1 MSASVKDR
9 IKVNLGISH
18 NKLNDEIDARIAAGR
33 KELIRIGVT
42 EEKANGSD
50 ELVTDGLISFVCM
63 RLASDEKERAL
74 WERAW
79 DITSTALKDSS
90 AYYEESE

>member
-1 MSASVKDR
+1 MSASVRDR
-9 IKVNLGISH
+9 IKINLGIKH
-18 NKLNDEIDARIAAGR
+18 NKLDDEIDARIAAGR
-33 KELIRIGVT
+33 RELIRIGVT
-42 EEKANGSD
+42 GTMANSKD
-50 ELVTDGLISFVCM
+50 ELVTDALIDFACM

-74 WERAW
+74 WDRAW

>member
-1 MSASVKDR
+1 MSASLKDR
-9 IKVNLGISH
+9 IKLNLGISH
-18 NKLNDEIDARIAAGR
+18 DKLDDEIDARVAAGR

-42 EEKANGSD
+42 QAKANGND
-50 ELVTDGLISFVCM
+50 ELVLDGLIAFACM
-63 RLASDEKERAL
+63 RLASDEKERDL
-74 WERAW
+74 WERSW

>member
-9 IKVNLGISH
+9 VKVNLGISH
-18 NKLNDEIDARIAAGR
+18 NKLDDEIDARIAAGR

-42 EEKANGSD
+42 ETMANSSD
-50 ELVTDGLISFVCM
+50 ELVTDGLIDFACM
-63 RLASDEKERAL
+63 RLASDETERQL

-90 AYYEESE
+90 ASYEESE